1 MLLIQDLS
9 NVRDLENQLQRAERD
24 AAVGKMA
31 AGVAHE
37 LRNPLSSIK
46 GLALLLKSKFNLD
59 DESAQQTADLL
70 VDEVER
76 LNRSISEL
84 LDYARPAKL
93 ERSPLIIDDLLS
105 RAVMLVRSDAE
116 AGNVGV
122 IEDYRCGTSTVNG
135 DEDKL
140 TQVVLNLCLNSIQ
153 AMKDGGTLS
162 LSSSLLDEWVSIEI
176 RDTGSGI
183 SAEIRQRIF
192 EPYFTTKEDGT
203 GLGLAMSAKIIEDHR
218 GQMEVFSGSG
228 KGTTVT
234 VRLPSETI

>member
-9 NVRDLENQLQRAERD
+9 NVRELENQLQRSERD

-46 GLALLLKSKFNLD
+46 GLALLLKSKFNLN

-93 ERSPLIIDDLLS
+93 EHRPLIIDDLLS
-105 RAVMLVRSDAE
+105 RALMLVRSDAE
-116 AGNVGV
+116 AGNVEV
-122 IEDYRCGTSTVNG
+122 IEDYRCGASTIDG

-162 LSSSLLDEWVSIEI
+162 LSSSLLDGWVTIEI
-176 RDTGSGI
+176 SDTGSGI
-183 SAEIRQRIF
+183 SAQNKQRIF

-203 GLGLAMSAKIIEDHR
+203 GLGLAMSAQIIEDHH
-218 GQMEVFSGSG
+218 GQIEISSEPGN
-228 KGTTVT
+228 GTTVF
-234 VRLPSETI
+234 VKLPRKII